1 MPLWCR
7 PGSADEDE
15 KAMAA
20 SSLAQRRAGPSVVP
34 VPEPDL
40 MPRELIAR
48 AAALKPLL
56 RAQQTENDERGA
68 YSPELHEAFVK
79 AGLYRTVQPRLFG
92 VMNSTFRPSTGRCSK
107 SRTAIH
113 RQAGA

>member
-7 PGSADEDE
+7 PGNADEDE

-20 SSLAQRRAGPSVVP
+20 SSLAQRRTALSVVP

-40 MPRELIAR
+40 TPQELIAR

-56 RAQQTENDERGA
+56 RA
-68 YSPELHEAFVK
+68 
-79 AGLYRTVQPRLFG
+79 
-92 VMNSTFRPSTGRCSK
+92 TGRE
-107 SRTAIH
+107 
-113 RQAGA
+113 